1 MVDLSSI
8 RLARSWRDV
17 AFAEQLRVDLAVRH
31 RSVDLTGFTTGG
43 GVLERP
49 ESATVAVV
57 PQQDTD
63 DYSNFLIWME
73 AVQSA
78 GAAPVLILPEGID
91 LPTRIHAKAAG
102 IIFRNSTSYDQLFEH
117 LFRMLTGPFPSW
129 LDVRVRPSLIQSP
142 TGVAWW
148 SDDLHVADNRF
159 EHAVRISPSDS
170 TVVVPGLDNPH
181 HISLDQRH
189 LAIANMSAGEVLECD
204 IVDNMATNFQTIR
217 SVDGLDLVRP
227 HDVRRTADLSVIADT
242 GNSRVLFRP
251 RGEDWRAVELERPLA
266 YPGAVCLDD
275 TGFWIADTGNHRVVK
290 CDSEG
295 RELLCYG
302 GRGDRAAEF
311 DTPVGICRW
320 RDFLF
325 VADEGAERVKVLQ
338 VSDAPESGHAELTP
352 RVPHLAGDFIGQPLA
367 LDVSRNNRLAVSDR
381 KLKCVWLVDLLRF
394 TEQDPAFS

>member
-1 MVDLSSI
+1 VVANLSSI
-8 RLARSWRDV
+8 RLARSRGDV

-31 RSVDLTGFTTGG
+31 RSVELTGFTTGG
-43 GVLERP
+43 ALECP
-49 ESATVAVV
+49 QSATVAVV

-63 DYSNFLIWME
+63 DHGIFLIWMD
-73 AVQSA
+73 AVLSA
-78 GAAPVLILPEGID
+78 GAAPVLIVPEGID
-91 LPTRIHAKAAG
+91 LPVRIHAEAAG
-102 IIFRNSTSYDQLFEH
+102 IVFRNSTSYDQLFEN
-117 LFRMLTGPFPSW
+117 LFRMLAGPFPSW
-129 LDVRVRPSLIQSP
+129 LDVRVRPSLIQNP

-148 SDDLHVADNRF
+148 SDDLHVADDRF
-159 EHAVRISPSDS
+159 EHAVRISPNDS

-217 SVDGLDLVRP
+217 SADGLDLVRP
-227 HDVRRTADLSVIADT
+227 HDVRLTAHLSVIADT

-290 CDSEG
+290 FDSGG
-295 RELLCYG
+295 RQLLSYG
-302 GRGDRAAEF
+302 GRSDGAAEF
-311 DTPVGICRW
+311 DLPVGICRW

-325 VADEGAERVKVLQ
+325 VADEGAERIKVLQ
-338 VSDAPESGHAELTP
+338 VSDAQGSGRTELTP
-352 RVPHLAGDFIGQPLA
+352 LVQHLAGDFIGQPLGLA
-367 LDVSRNNRLAVSDR
+367 VSRNNRLAVSDR
-381 KLKCVWLVDLLRF
+381 KLKCVWLVDLVRL
-394 TEQDPAFS
+394 TQQDAAFS

>member
-1 MVDLSSI
+1 MVNVSSI
-8 RLARSWRDV
+8 RLARSRGDV

-31 RSVDLTGFTTGG
+31 RSVELTAFTTA

-63 DYSNFLIWME
+63 DYGTFLIWMD
-73 AVQSA
+73 AVLSA
-78 GAAPVLILPEGID
+78 GAAPVLILPERID
-91 LPTRIHAKAAG
+91 LPARVHRGAAG
-102 IIFRNSTSYDQLFEH
+102 IVFRNSTSYDQLFED
-117 LFRMLTGPFPSW
+117 LFRMLAGVFPSW
-129 LDVRVRPSLIQSP
+129 LDVRVRPSLIQNP
-142 TGVAWW
+142 TGVAWS
-148 SDDLHVADNRF
+148 SDDLHVADDRF
-159 EHAVRISPSDS
+159 EHVIRISPNDS

-181 HISLDQRH
+181 HLSLDERH

-217 SVDGLDLVRP
+217 SADGLDLVRP
-227 HDVRRTADLSVIADT
+227 HDVRLTAHLSVIADT

-295 RELLCYG
+295 RQLLSYG
-302 GRGDRAAEF
+302 SRGDGADEF
-311 DTPVGICRW
+311 DRPVGICRW
-320 RDFLF
+320 RDLLF
-325 VADEGAERVKVLQ
+325 IADEGDERIKVLRL
-338 VSDAPESGHAELTP
+338 SDAPGSGQTELTP
-352 RVPHLAGDFIGQPLA
+352 LVQHLAGDFVGQPLGLA
-367 LDVSRNNRLAVSDR
+367 VSRNNRLAVSDR
-381 KLKCVWLVDLLRF
+381 KLKCVWLLDLVRL
-394 TEQDPAFS
+394 TQQDAAFS